1 MGFTIF
7 CPVFFF
13 SNGIVSIITNA
24 FCFFFSRGSRAS
36 SVGRT
41 FDSNRSRSTS
51 PFSAKQQQHQQ
62 PPRSPEVTIAATS
75 VSPSNGSSPANPE
88 SRGMT
93 RSTSSGAAF
102 TSNGSSTTMPPATT
116 SHSNGLHAD
125 KNGDSTNAV
134 VAAVPAEVVSEESNK
149 TGLVKVRKKCI
160 FFCCKSWQH

>member
-1 MGFTIF
+1 M
-7 CPVFFF
+7 
-13 SNGIVSIITNA
+13 SILTNA
-24 FCFFFSRGSRAS
+24 FYFFSRGSRAS

-51 PFSAKQQQHQQ
+51 PFSAKQQQQ

-75 VSPSNGSSPANPE
+75 PSNGSSSATPE

-102 TSNGSSTTMPPATT
+102 TSNGSSATMPTAAA

-134 VAAVPAEVVSEESNK
+134 VAAVPAEVISEESNK
-149 TGLVKVRKKCI
+149 TGLVKVRKVGNTRIYLLVGKVRKCLS
-160 FFCCKSWQH
+160 SWKKRTCMAISL